1 MGLCPKPRGLTLLD
15 GETEHEKDSI
25 SADILSLRPRSGA
38 QVAPQRCL
46 ILPAG
51 KIQYITLFGKLSS
64 LQSKLYLTWGTLQK
78 TGCRKTNLVP
88 VDFITNESLSLR
100 GASPKARDV
109 AISPKLVSRMEAG
122 DNFEYAA
129 HDIVTKFLS
138 PSSIT
143 ERLPRQASQ
152 DAFLAM
158 TMFCLKGYENRNPVS
173 NTKKAVAFLRF

>member
-1 MGLCPKPRGLTLLD
+1 M
-15 GETEHEKDSI
+15 
-25 SADILSLRPRSGA
+25 
-38 QVAPQRCL
+38 
-46 ILPAG
+46 
-51 KIQYITLFGKLSS
+51 
-64 LQSKLYLTWGTLQK
+64 
-78 TGCRKTNLVP
+78 P

-138 PSSIT
+138 PSSIPK
-143 ERLPRQASQ
+143 RLPRQASQ

-173 NTKKAVAFLRF
+173 NIKGCRISPLLSVNATAPFLFVFSAPNPAR